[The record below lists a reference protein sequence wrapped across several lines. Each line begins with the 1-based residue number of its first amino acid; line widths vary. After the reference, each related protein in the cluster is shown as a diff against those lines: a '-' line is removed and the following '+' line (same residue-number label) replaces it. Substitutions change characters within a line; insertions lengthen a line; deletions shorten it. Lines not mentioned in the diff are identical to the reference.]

1 MKHTPTLLALLTL
14 LTMPAACRREPM
26 LHLFDGGDIS
36 INLPVVKLNLETYW
50 DYQVAFEGQYDWH
63 NEWYYGWDET
73 DQELFGPIGYMEP
86 GSFQLR
92 RYYTA
97 STPAGP
103 HNSVVANTVRGNSF
117 KGRFNWGFWDVLV
130 WSDITTSDGV
140 QSLIFDEQSTLERVT
155 AYTNQTMSPAFYQAP
170 RYTHSFYQPE
180 DLFAAYD
187 RSIEVNRDL
196 RGFVYDPEN
205 DEYVLRL
212 NMTLQPITYIYLTQV
227 ILRHNRN
234 RIVSV
239 DGQANLSGFGRT
251 TNINTGTADNDPVT
265 VYYHTRFKPNCDMKG
280 ETVDIVGG
288 RLMTFGICGM
298 NANQVRQ
305 REEVKDDVPHFLDLT
320 MQFNNG
326 MDSTFVFD
334 VTEQVRNRW
343 KGGVI
348 TVELDMDTVPVP
360 SRSGGSAFDAV
371 VKDFEDGGT
380 HEFDL

>member
-1 MKHTPTLLALLTL
+1 MKHTSTLLALLTL
-14 LTMPAACRREPM
+14 LTIPAGCRREPE

-36 INLPVVKLNLETYW
+36 IKLPVVNLSLETYW
-50 DYQVAFEGQYDWH
+50 DYEVTFEGQYDWRD
-63 NEWYYGWDET
+63 EWYYGWDET
-73 DQELFGPIGYMEP
+73 DQELFGPIGYTEP

-92 RYYTA
+92 RYYTG
-97 STPAGP
+97 SVPAGR
-103 HNSVVANTVRGNSF
+103 HTSVVANTIRGNSF
-117 KGRFNWGFWDVLV
+117 KGRFNWGFWDILV
-130 WSDITTSDGV
+130 WSDVITPDGV
-140 QSLIFDEQSTLERVT
+140 QSLIFDEQTTLDRVT
-155 AYTNQTMSPAFYQAP
+155 AYTNQTMNPSYYQAP
-170 RYTHSFYQPE
+170 RYTHSFNQPE

-187 RSIEVNRDL
+187 HSIEINRDL

-205 DEYVLRL
+205 NEYILRL
-212 NMTLQPITYIYLTQV
+212 NMTLEPITYIYLTQV
-227 ILRHNRN
+227 ILHHNRN
-234 RIVSV
+234 RIVGV
-239 DGQANLSGFGRT
+239 DGQANLSGFGRS
-251 TNINTGTADNDPVT
+251 TNVNTGTADMDPVT
-265 VYYHTRFKPNCDMKG
+265 VYYNTRFKNNCNKNG

-298 NANQVRQ
+298 NANRAKH
-305 REEVKDDVPHFLDLT
+305 REEVRDEQSHFLDLT